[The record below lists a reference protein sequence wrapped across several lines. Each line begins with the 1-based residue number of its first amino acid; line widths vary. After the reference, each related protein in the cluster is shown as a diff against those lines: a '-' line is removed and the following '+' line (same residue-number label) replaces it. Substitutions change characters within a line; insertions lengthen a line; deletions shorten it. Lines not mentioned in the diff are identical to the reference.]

1 MTNEKLI
8 TNSLVAR
15 ELLKK
20 KIKLVDREI
29 QVQTDNRTTQ
39 AKVVAAALDL
49 NEKKQI
55 LEEIEGLI
63 SEVKEAGLERAL
75 NRIIPQVK
83 KNSNSIVKVQPYRV
97 KK

>member
-8 TNSLVAR
+8 TESLAAH

-20 KIKLVDREI
+20 KIKQAGREI
-29 QVQTDNRTTQ
+29 QVQTDRRTNQ
-39 AKVVAAALDL
+39 AEAVATALDQ

-55 LEEIEGLI
+55 LEAIESLI

-83 KNSNSIVKVQPYRV
+83 KISSI
-97 KK
+97 